1 MEGLVIVKA
10 SDMEQA
16 FIKLFAEVHALRQE
30 VEELRDKERELKA
43 YTAEEA
49 AKLIGYHPKTIR
61 KMVRRKILAA
71 VHAVSGRGSYR
82 ITWSSIK
89 EFLDNRNGKAK
100 SKGRNNE

>member
-61 KMVRRKILAA
+61 KMVRRKILSA
-71 VHAVSGRGSYR
+71 VQAVSGKGTYR
-82 ITWSSIK
+82 ITWKSIQA
-89 EFLDNRNGKAK
+89 FLTNRTQREKLK
-100 SKGRNNE
+100 K